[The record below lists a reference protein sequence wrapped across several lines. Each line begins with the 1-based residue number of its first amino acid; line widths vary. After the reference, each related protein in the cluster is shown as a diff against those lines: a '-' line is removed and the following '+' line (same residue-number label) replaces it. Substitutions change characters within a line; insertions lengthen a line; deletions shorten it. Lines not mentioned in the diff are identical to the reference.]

1 MTCQACLRCYKSKR
15 FSHIVADLKGH
26 TSRVLLLM
34 KSPDGTTVASAA
46 GDETIR
52 LWNIWPHKDKKM
64 ETGKKAKEPVSLF
77 SQQRA
82 IR

>member
-1 MTCQACLRCYKSKR
+1 MSMILHFY
-15 FSHIVADLKGH
+15 IVADLKGH

-52 LWNIWPHKDKKM
+52 LWNIWPHKDKRV
-64 ETGKKAKEPVSLF
+64 ETKKKTKEPVSLF
-77 SQQRA
+77 SQQRG

>member
-1 MTCQACLRCYKSKR
+1 
-15 FSHIVADLKGH
+15 
-26 TSRVLLLM
+26 M

-52 LWNIWPHKDKKM
+52 LWNIWPHKDKKV
-64 ETGKKAKEPVSLF
+64 ETGKKAKEPLSLF
-77 SQQRA
+77 SQQRG